1 MKSLDISY
9 NRLRPDV
16 LASVLTL
23 GLVPSVCQL
32 EYLDISGNSCNGVS
46 GRVLGDFLTS
56 SECRLQ
62 CLKMNACG
70 MNSGKYNNT
79 AIVGMKE
86 VIMNKIQTS
95 IVHEEEEDVDTY
107 QQHIQNTSLEDLE
120 LGGNPREDEN
130 LDMYNFL
137 FTKFVKLT
145 KLKLA
150 ELVIKDEEVAIV
162 LMNSFFSCQNLCC
175 LCL

>member
-1 MKSLDISY
+1 M
-9 NRLRPDV
+9 
-16 LASVLTL
+16 
-23 GLVPSVCQL
+23 CQL

-162 LMNSFFSCQNLCC
+162 LMNSFFSCQNLCH